1 MLKRIQLMLSD
12 SAWFVPFLY
21 GAGGIVL
28 TFLTQYFGSFFR
40 ELLPQIVYLD
50 QDAAAS
56 VLSSSFTSLMTMMTF
71 SFSTILV
78 VLTTYSSQFSPRTI
92 NNFLTN
98 SASKHTLG
106 LFIMTTVYGITNLFL
121 IRTSDEDAV
130 LASGVSVLLVVGSIW
145 AFVKFIQ
152 TISVSIQAER
162 LLSALHREAL
172 SVIEQQ
178 KQAIEG
184 GAMSIVVKR
193 SVHTFET
200 GHAVYAPRTG
210 YVQLFANDKQAD
222 GDVDFEA
229 VVAVGDFV
237 AEGDILGYW
246 LGDEALDKDIF
257 QIGEIRSSIQDP
269 AFVIEKLSEI
279 ALKGISPGINDPNTA
294 IHAIHYI
301 GDILRELSQLPEGD
315 FVYTNGKSDWH
326 IKRKGMDATLFEA
339 LAPIKTYASHD
350 IFVMASVFE
359 AIRIGRLR
367 AHPTHYE
374 TFEAF
379 VDYFEAIL
387 DWDELHPREKS
398 FLANQMQKARKVK
411 LDSH

>member
-1 MLKRIQLMLSD
+1 MLKRLQLMLSD
-12 SAWFVPFLY
+12 STWFVPVLY
-21 GAGGIVL
+21 GTGGIVL

-40 ELLPQIVYLD
+40 ELLPEIIYLD
-50 QDAAAS
+50 QDSAAS

-121 IRTSDEDAV
+121 IRTSEEDAV
-130 LASGVSVLLVVGSIW
+130 LASGVSVVLVVSSIW

-162 LLSALHREAL
+162 LLSSLHREAL
-172 SVIEQQ
+172 SVIEKQ
-178 KQAIEG
+178 KRAVEDG
-184 GAMSIVVKR
+184 KVGIVLKR
-193 SVHTFET
+193 SVHTFEA
-200 GHAVYAPRTG
+200 GHAVYASRTG
-210 YVQLFANDKQAD
+210 YVQLFSSEKQENHD
-222 GDVDFEA
+222 ISFES

-246 LGDEALDKDIF
+246 LGDDALDKDVF
-257 QIGEIRSSIQDP
+257 QIGEVRSSIQDP

-279 ALKGISPGINDPNTA
+279 ALKGVSPGINDPNTA

-315 FVYTNGKSDWH
+315 FVFSNGKSDWH
-326 IKRKGMDATLFEA
+326 IKRKAMEATLFEA
-339 LAPIKTYASHD
+339 FAPIKTYASHD
-350 IFVMASVFE
+350 IFVMASIFE

-367 AHPTHYE
+367 AHPTHHD
-374 TFEAF
+374 TFEEF
-379 VDYFEAIL
+379 VDYIEEVLA
-387 DWDELHPREKS
+387 WDDLHPREKA
-398 FLANQMQKARKVK
+398 FLTTQMMQARKVK
-411 LDSH
+411 P

>member
-1 MLKRIQLMLSD
+1 MFKRLQLMLAD

-21 GAGGIVL
+21 GVGGIAL
-28 TFLTQYFGSFFR
+28 TFLTQYFGNFFR
-40 ELLPQIVYLD
+40 ELLPEIVYLD
-50 QDAAAS
+50 KDSAAT

-121 IRTSDEDAV
+121 IRTSDEDV
-130 LASGVSVLLVVGSIW
+130 ILASGVSVLLVVSSIW

-172 SVIEQQ
+172 SVIETQQ
-178 KQAIEG
+178 QAVEDG
-184 GAMSIVVKR
+184 KMHIVPER
-193 SVHTFET
+193 SVHTFE
-200 GHAVYAPRTG
+200 GQAIYAPRTG
-210 YVQLFANDKQAD
+210 YIQLFASEKQESH
-222 GDVDFEA
+222 DVDFES

-237 AEGDILGYW
+237 AKGDLLGYW
-246 LGDEALDKDIF
+246 LGEEALDVDVF

-301 GDILRELSQLPEGD
+301 GDILRELSRLPEGD
-315 FVYTNGKSDWH
+315 FLFSNDKSDWH
-326 IKRKGMDATLFEA
+326 AKRKPMEATLFEA
-339 LAPIKTYASHD
+339 LTPIKTYASHD

-359 AIRIGRLR
+359 AIRIARLE
-367 AHPTHYE
+367 AHASHEE
-374 TFEAF
+374 TFEGF
-379 VDYFEAIL
+379 IDYFEESL
-387 DWDELHPREKS
+387 DFEELHPRERA
-398 FLANQMQKARKVK
+398 FLTNQMMRARKVQT
-411 LDSH
+411 

>member
-1 MLKRIQLMLSD
+1 MLKRLQLMLAD

-21 GAGGIVL
+21 GIGGIAL
-28 TFLTQYFGSFFR
+28 TFLTQYFGNFFR
-40 ELLPQIVYLD
+40 ELLPEIVYLD
-50 QDAAAS
+50 KDSAAT

-121 IRTSDEDAV
+121 IRTSDEDVV
-130 LASGVSVLLVVGSIW
+130 LASGVSVLLVVSSVW

-172 SVIEQQ
+172 SVIETQQ
-178 KQAIEG
+178 QAVDDG
-184 GAMSIVVKR
+184 KMHIVPKR
-193 SVHTFET
+193 SVHTFE
-200 GHAVYAPRTG
+200 GHAIYAPRTG
-210 YVQLFANDKQAD
+210 YIQLFASEKHESH
-222 GDVDFEA
+222 DVDFES

-237 AEGDILGYW
+237 AKGDLLGYW
-246 LGDEALDKDIF
+246 LGEEALEIDVF

-301 GDILRELSQLPEGD
+301 GDILRELSRLSEGD
-315 FVYTNGKSDWH
+315 FLFSNGKSDWH
-326 IKRKGMDATLFEA
+326 AKRKPMEATLFEA

-359 AIRIGRLR
+359 AIRIARLE
-367 AHPTHYE
+367 AHASHEE

-379 VDYFEAIL
+379 IDYFEESL
-387 DWDELHPREKS
+387 DVEELHPRERA
-398 FLANQMQKARKVK
+398 FLTNQMMRARKVQT
-411 LDSH
+411 

>member
-1 MLKRIQLMLSD
+1 MLKRLQLTLSD
-12 SAWFVPFLY
+12 STWFVPFLY
-21 GAGGIVL
+21 GTGGIVL

-40 ELLPQIVYLD
+40 ALLPEIIYLD
-50 QDAAAS
+50 PDSAAS

-106 LFIMTTVYGITNLFL
+106 IFIMTTVYGITNLFL
-121 IRTSDEDAV
+121 IRTSEEDAV
-130 LASGVSVLLVVGSIW
+130 LASGVSVVLVVSSIW

-162 LLSALHREAL
+162 LLSSLHREAL
-172 SVIEQQ
+172 SVIVKQ
-178 KQAIEG
+178 KQAVEDG
-184 GAMSIVVKR
+184 KMSIVLKR
-193 SVHTFET
+193 SVHTFEA
-200 GHAVYAPRTG
+200 GHAVYASRTG
-210 YVQLFANDKQAD
+210 YVQLFSSEKQED
-222 GDVDFEA
+222 HDISFES

-246 LGDEALDKDIF
+246 LGDDALGKNVF
-257 QIGEIRSSIQDP
+257 QIGEVRSSIQDP

-279 ALKGISPGINDPNTA
+279 ALKGVSPGINDPNTA

-315 FVYTNGKSDWH
+315 FVFSNGKSDWH
-326 IKRKGMDATLFEA
+326 IKRKAMEATLFEA

-350 IFVMASVFE
+350 IFVMASIFE

-367 AHPTHYE
+367 AHATHHD
-374 TFEAF
+374 TFEEF
-379 VDYFEAIL
+379 VDYIEDVLA
-387 DWDELHPREKS
+387 WDDLHPREKA
-398 FLANQMQKARKVK
+398 FLTTQMMQARKIK
-411 LDSH
+411 T

>member
-1 MLKRIQLMLSD
+1 MFKRLQLMLAD

-21 GAGGIVL
+21 GVGGIAL
-28 TFLTQYFGSFFR
+28 TFLTQYFGNFFR
-40 ELLPQIVYLD
+40 ELLPEIVYLD
-50 QDAAAS
+50 KDSAAT

-121 IRTSDEDAV
+121 IRTSDEDVV
-130 LASGVSVLLVVGSIW
+130 LASGVSVLLVVSSIW

-172 SVIEQQ
+172 SVIETQQ
-178 KQAIEG
+178 QAVEDG
-184 GAMSIVVKR
+184 KMHIVPER
-193 SVHTFET
+193 SVHTFE
-200 GHAVYAPRTG
+200 GQAIYAPRTG
-210 YVQLFANDKQAD
+210 YIQLFASEKQESH
-222 GDVDFEA
+222 DVDFES

-237 AEGDILGYW
+237 AKGDLLGYW
-246 LGDEALDKDIF
+246 LGEEALDVDVF

-301 GDILRELSQLPEGD
+301 GDILRELSRLPEGD
-315 FVYTNGKSDWH
+315 FLFSNDKSEWH
-326 IKRKGMDATLFEA
+326 AKRKPMEATLFEA
-339 LAPIKTYASHD
+339 LTPIKTYASHD

-359 AIRIGRLR
+359 AIRIARLE
-367 AHPTHYE
+367 AHASHEE
-374 TFEAF
+374 TFEGF
-379 VDYFEAIL
+379 IDYFEESL
-387 DWDELHPREKS
+387 DFEELHPRERA
-398 FLANQMQKARKVK
+398 FLTNQMMRARKVQT
-411 LDSH
+411 

>member
-1 MLKRIQLMLSD
+1 MFKRLQLMLAD

-21 GAGGIVL
+21 GVGGIAL

-40 ELLPQIVYLD
+40 QLLPEIVYLD
-50 QDAAAS
+50 KDSAAT

-121 IRTSDEDAV
+121 IRTSDEDVV
-130 LASGVSVLLVVGSIW
+130 LASGVSVLLVVSSIW

-172 SVIEQQ
+172 SVIETQQ
-178 KQAIEG
+178 QAVEDG
-184 GAMSIVVKR
+184 KMHIVPER
-193 SVHTFET
+193 SVHTFE
-200 GHAVYAPRTG
+200 GQAIYAPRTG
-210 YVQLFANDKQAD
+210 YIQLFASEKQESH
-222 GDVDFEA
+222 DVDFES

-237 AEGDILGYW
+237 AKGDLLGYW
-246 LGDEALDKDIF
+246 LGEEALDVDVF

-301 GDILRELSQLPEGD
+301 GDILRELSRLPEGD
-315 FVYTNGKSDWH
+315 FLFSNDKSEWH
-326 IKRKGMDATLFEA
+326 AKRKPMEATLFEA
-339 LAPIKTYASHD
+339 LTPIKTYASHD

-359 AIRIGRLR
+359 AIRIARLE
-367 AHPTHYE
+367 AHATHEE
-374 TFEAF
+374 TFEGF
-379 VDYFEAIL
+379 IDYFEESL
-387 DWDELHPREKS
+387 DFEELHPRERA
-398 FLANQMQKARKVK
+398 FLTNQMMRARKVQT
-411 LDSH
+411 

>member
-1 MLKRIQLMLSD
+1 MFKRLQLMLAD

-21 GAGGIVL
+21 GVGGIAL
-28 TFLTQYFGSFFR
+28 TFLTQYFGNFFR
-40 ELLPQIVYLD
+40 ELLPEIVYLD
-50 QDAAAS
+50 KDSAAT

-121 IRTSDEDAV
+121 IRTSDEDVV
-130 LASGVSVLLVVGSIW
+130 LASGVSVLLVVSSIW

-172 SVIEQQ
+172 SVIETQQ
-178 KQAIEG
+178 QAVEDG
-184 GAMSIVVKR
+184 KMHIVPER
-193 SVHTFET
+193 SVHTFE
-200 GHAVYAPRTG
+200 GQAIYAPRTG
-210 YVQLFANDKQAD
+210 YIQLFASEKQESH
-222 GDVDFEA
+222 DVDFES

-237 AEGDILGYW
+237 AKGDLLGYW
-246 LGDEALDKDIF
+246 LGEEALDVDVF

-301 GDILRELSQLPEGD
+301 GDILRELSRLPEGD
-315 FVYTNGKSDWH
+315 FLFSNDKSEWH
-326 IKRKGMDATLFEA
+326 AKRKPMEATLFEA
-339 LAPIKTYASHD
+339 LTPIKTYASHD

-359 AIRIGRLR
+359 AIRIARLE
-367 AHPTHYE
+367 AHATHEE
-374 TFEAF
+374 TFEEF
-379 VDYFEAIL
+379 IDYFEESL
-387 DWDELHPREKS
+387 DFEELHPRERA
-398 FLANQMQKARKVK
+398 FLTNQMMRARKVQT
-411 LDSH
+411 

>member
-1 MLKRIQLMLSD
+1 MFKRLQLMLAD

-21 GAGGIVL
+21 GVGGIAL
-28 TFLTQYFGSFFR
+28 TFLTQYFGNFFR
-40 ELLPQIVYLD
+40 ELLPEIVYLD
-50 QDAAAS
+50 KDSAAT

-121 IRTSDEDAV
+121 IRTSDEDVV
-130 LASGVSVLLVVGSIW
+130 LASGVSVLLVVSSIW

-172 SVIEQQ
+172 SVIETQQ
-178 KQAIEG
+178 QAVEDG
-184 GAMSIVVKR
+184 KMHIVPER
-193 SVHTFET
+193 SVHTFE
-200 GHAVYAPRTG
+200 GQAIYAPRTG
-210 YVQLFANDKQAD
+210 YIQLFASEKQESH
-222 GDVDFEA
+222 DVDFES

-237 AEGDILGYW
+237 AKGDLLGYW
-246 LGDEALDKDIF
+246 LGEEALDVDVF

-301 GDILRELSQLPEGD
+301 GDILRELSRLPEGD
-315 FVYTNGKSDWH
+315 FLFSNDKSDWH
-326 IKRKGMDATLFEA
+326 AKRKPMEATLFEA
-339 LAPIKTYASHD
+339 LTPIKTYASHD

-359 AIRIGRLR
+359 AIRIARLE
-367 AHPTHYE
+367 AHATHEE
-374 TFEAF
+374 TFEGF
-379 VDYFEAIL
+379 IDYFEESL
-387 DWDELHPREKS
+387 DFEELHPRERA
-398 FLANQMQKARKVK
+398 FLTNQMMRARKVQT
-411 LDSH
+411 

>member
-1 MLKRIQLMLSD
+1 MFKRLQLMLAD

-21 GAGGIVL
+21 GVGGIAL
-28 TFLTQYFGSFFR
+28 TFLTQYFGNFFR
-40 ELLPQIVYLD
+40 ELLPEIVYLD
-50 QDAAAS
+50 KDSAAT

-121 IRTSDEDAV
+121 IRTSDEDVV
-130 LASGVSVLLVVGSIW
+130 LASGVSVLLVVSSIW

-172 SVIEQQ
+172 SVIETQQ
-178 KQAIEG
+178 QAVEDG
-184 GAMSIVVKR
+184 KMHIVPER
-193 SVHTFET
+193 SVHTFE
-200 GHAVYAPRTG
+200 GQAIYAPRTG
-210 YVQLFANDKQAD
+210 YIQLFASEKQESH
-222 GDVDFEA
+222 DVDFES

-237 AEGDILGYW
+237 AKGDLLGYW
-246 LGDEALDKDIF
+246 LGEEALDVDVF

-301 GDILRELSQLPEGD
+301 GDILRELSRLPEGD
-315 FVYTNGKSDWH
+315 FLFSNDKSEWH
-326 IKRKGMDATLFEA
+326 AKRKPMEATLFEA
-339 LAPIKTYASHD
+339 LTPIKTYASHD

-359 AIRIGRLR
+359 AIRIARLE
-367 AHPTHYE
+367 AHATHEE
-374 TFEAF
+374 TFEGF
-379 VDYFEAIL
+379 IDYFEESL
-387 DWDELHPREKS
+387 DFEELHPRERA
-398 FLANQMQKARKVK
+398 FLTNQMMRARKVQT
-411 LDSH
+411 

>member
-1 MLKRIQLMLSD
+1 MFKRLQLMLAD

-21 GAGGIVL
+21 GVGGIAL
-28 TFLTQYFGSFFR
+28 TFLTQYFGNFFR
-40 ELLPQIVYLD
+40 ELLPEIVYLD
-50 QDAAAS
+50 KDSAAT

-121 IRTSDEDAV
+121 IRTSDEDVV
-130 LASGVSVLLVVGSIW
+130 LASGVSVLLVVSSIW

-172 SVIEQQ
+172 SVIETQQ
-178 KQAIEG
+178 QAVEDG
-184 GAMSIVVKR
+184 KMHIVPER
-193 SVHTFET
+193 SVHTFE
-200 GHAVYAPRTG
+200 GQAIYAPRTG
-210 YVQLFANDKQAD
+210 YIQLFASEKQESH
-222 GDVDFEA
+222 DVDFES

-237 AEGDILGYW
+237 AKGDLLGYW
-246 LGDEALDKDIF
+246 LGEEALDVDVF

-301 GDILRELSQLPEGD
+301 GDILRELSRLPEGD
-315 FVYTNGKSDWH
+315 FLFSNDKSEWH
-326 IKRKGMDATLFEA
+326 AKRKPMEATLFEA
-339 LAPIKTYASHD
+339 LTPIKTYASHD

-359 AIRIGRLR
+359 AIRIARLE
-367 AHPTHYE
+367 AHATYEE
-374 TFEAF
+374 TFEEF
-379 VDYFEAIL
+379 IDYFEESL
-387 DWDELHPREKS
+387 DFEELHPRERA
-398 FLANQMQKARKVK
+398 FLTNQMMRARKVQT
-411 LDSH
+411 

>member
-1 MLKRIQLMLSD
+1 MLKRLQLMLAD

-21 GAGGIVL
+21 GVGGIVL

-40 ELLPQIVYLD
+40 ELLPEIVYLD
-50 QDAAAS
+50 KDSAAT

-121 IRTSDEDAV
+121 IRTSDEDVV
-130 LASGVSVLLVVGSIW
+130 LASGVSVLLVVSSVW

-172 SVIEQQ
+172 SVIETQH
-178 KQAIEG
+178 QAVDDG
-184 GAMSIVVKR
+184 KMHIVPKR
-193 SVHTFET
+193 SVHTFE
-200 GHAVYAPRTG
+200 GQAVYAPRTG
-210 YVQLFANDKQAD
+210 YIQLFASEKHESH
-222 GDVDFEA
+222 DVDFES

-237 AEGDILGYW
+237 AKGDLLGYW
-246 LGDEALDKDIF
+246 LGEEALDVDVF

-301 GDILRELSQLPEGD
+301 GDILRELSRLPEGD
-315 FVYTNGKSDWH
+315 FLFSNDKSDWH
-326 IKRKGMDATLFEA
+326 AKRKPMEATLFEA
-339 LAPIKTYASHD
+339 LTPIKTYASHD

-359 AIRIGRLR
+359 AIRIARLE
-367 AHPTHYE
+367 THASHEE

-379 VDYFEAIL
+379 IDYFEETL
-387 DWDELHPREKS
+387 DVEELHPRERA
-398 FLANQMQKARKVK
+398 FLTNQMLRARKVQT
-411 LDSH
+411 

>member
-1 MLKRIQLMLSD
+1 MFKRLQLMLAD

-21 GAGGIVL
+21 GIGGIAL
-28 TFLTQYFGSFFR
+28 TFLTQYFGNFFR
-40 ELLPQIVYLD
+40 ELLPEIVYLD
-50 QDAAAS
+50 KDSAAT

-121 IRTSDEDAV
+121 IRTSDEDVV
-130 LASGVSVLLVVGSIW
+130 LASGVSVLLVVSSIW

-172 SVIEQQ
+172 SVIETQQ
-178 KQAIEG
+178 QAVEDG
-184 GAMSIVVKR
+184 KMHIVPER
-193 SVHTFET
+193 SVHTFE
-200 GHAVYAPRTG
+200 GQAIYAPRTG
-210 YVQLFANDKQAD
+210 YIQLFASEKQESH
-222 GDVDFEA
+222 DVDFES

-237 AEGDILGYW
+237 AKGDLLGYW
-246 LGDEALDKDIF
+246 LGEEALDVDVF

-301 GDILRELSQLPEGD
+301 GDILRELSRLPEGD
-315 FVYTNGKSDWH
+315 FLFSNDKSEWH
-326 IKRKGMDATLFEA
+326 AKRKPMEATLFEA
-339 LAPIKTYASHD
+339 LTPIKTYASHD

-359 AIRIGRLR
+359 AIRIARLE
-367 AHPTHYE
+367 AHATHEE
-374 TFEAF
+374 TFEGF
-379 VDYFEAIL
+379 IDYFEESL
-387 DWDELHPREKS
+387 DFEELHPRERA
-398 FLANQMQKARKVK
+398 FLTNQMMRARKVQT
-411 LDSH
+411 

>member
-1 MLKRIQLMLSD
+1 MFKRLQLMLAD

-21 GAGGIVL
+21 GVGGIAL
-28 TFLTQYFGSFFR
+28 TFLTQYFGNFFR
-40 ELLPQIVYLD
+40 ELLPEIVYLD
-50 QDAAAS
+50 KDSAAT

-121 IRTSDEDAV
+121 IRTSDEDVV
-130 LASGVSVLLVVGSIW
+130 LASGVSVLLVVSSIW

-172 SVIEQQ
+172 SVIETQQ
-178 KQAIEG
+178 QAVEDG
-184 GAMSIVVKR
+184 KMHIVPER
-193 SVHTFET
+193 SVHTFE
-200 GHAVYAPRTG
+200 GQAIYAPRTG
-210 YVQLFANDKQAD
+210 YIQLFASEKQESH
-222 GDVDFEA
+222 DVDFES

-237 AEGDILGYW
+237 AKGDLLGYW
-246 LGDEALDKDIF
+246 LGEEALDVDVF

-301 GDILRELSQLPEGD
+301 GDILRELSRLPEGD
-315 FVYTNGKSDWH
+315 FLFFNDKSEWH
-326 IKRKGMDATLFEA
+326 AKHKPMEATLFEA
-339 LAPIKTYASHD
+339 LTPIKTYASHD

-359 AIRIGRLR
+359 AIRIARLE
-367 AHPTHYE
+367 AHATHEE
-374 TFEAF
+374 TFEGF
-379 VDYFEAIL
+379 IDYFEESL
-387 DWDELHPREKS
+387 DFEELHPRERA
-398 FLANQMQKARKVK
+398 FLTNQMMRARKVQT
-411 LDSH
+411 

>member
-1 MLKRIQLMLSD
+1 MLAD

-21 GAGGIVL
+21 GVGGIAL

-40 ELLPQIVYLD
+40 ELLPEIVYLD
-50 QDAAAS
+50 KDSAAT

-121 IRTSDEDAV
+121 IRTSDEDVV
-130 LASGVSVLLVVGSIW
+130 LASGVSVLLVVSSVW

-172 SVIEQQ
+172 SVIETQQ
-178 KQAIEG
+178 QAVDDG
-184 GAMSIVVKR
+184 KMHIVPKR
-193 SVHTFET
+193 SVHTFE
-200 GHAVYAPRTG
+200 GHAIYAPRTG
-210 YVQLFANDKQAD
+210 YIQLFASEKHESH
-222 GDVDFEA
+222 DVDFES

-237 AEGDILGYW
+237 AKGDLLGYW
-246 LGDEALDKDIF
+246 LGEEALEIDVF

-301 GDILRELSQLPEGD
+301 GDILRELSRLPEGD
-315 FVYTNGKSDWH
+315 FLFSNDKSDWH
-326 IKRKGMDATLFEA
+326 AKRKPMEATLFEA

-359 AIRIGRLR
+359 AIRIARLE
-367 AHPTHYE
+367 AHASHEE

-379 VDYFEAIL
+379 IDYFEESL
-387 DWDELHPREKS
+387 DFEELHPRERA
-398 FLANQMQKARKVK
+398 FLTNQMMRARKVQT
-411 LDSH
+411 

>member
-1 MLKRIQLMLSD
+1 MFKRLQLMLAD

-21 GAGGIVL
+21 GVGGIAL
-28 TFLTQYFGSFFR
+28 TFLTQYFGNFFR
-40 ELLPQIVYLD
+40 ELLPEIVYLD
-50 QDAAAS
+50 KDSAAT

-121 IRTSDEDAV
+121 IRTSDEDVV
-130 LASGVSVLLVVGSIW
+130 LASGVSVLLVVSSIW

-172 SVIEQQ
+172 SVIETQQ
-178 KQAIEG
+178 QAVEDG
-184 GAMSIVVKR
+184 KMHIVPER
-193 SVHTFET
+193 SVHTFE
-200 GHAVYAPRTG
+200 GQAIYAPRTG
-210 YVQLFANDKQAD
+210 YIQLFASEKQESH
-222 GDVDFEA
+222 DVDFES

-237 AEGDILGYW
+237 AKGDLLGCW
-246 LGDEALDKDIF
+246 LGEEALDVDVF

-301 GDILRELSQLPEGD
+301 GDILRELSRLPEGD
-315 FVYTNGKSDWH
+315 FLFSNDKSEWH
-326 IKRKGMDATLFEA
+326 AKRKPMDATLFEA
-339 LAPIKTYASHD
+339 LTPIKTYASHD

-359 AIRIGRLR
+359 AIRIARLE
-367 AHPTHYE
+367 AHATHEE
-374 TFEAF
+374 TFEGF
-379 VDYFEAIL
+379 IDYFEESL
-387 DWDELHPREKS
+387 DFEELHPRERA
-398 FLANQMQKARKVK
+398 FLTNQMMRARKVQT
-411 LDSH
+411 

>member
-1 MLKRIQLMLSD
+1 MLKRIQLKLED
-12 SAWFVPFLY
+12 STWFVPFLY
-21 GAGGIVL
+21 GVGGIAL

-40 ELLPQIVYLD
+40 ELLPEIIYLD
-50 QDAAAS
+50 KDSAAS

-121 IRTSDEDAV
+121 IRTSDEDVV
-130 LASGVSVLLVVGSIW
+130 LASGISVLLVVSSIW

-172 SVIEQQ
+172 SVIENQRR
-178 KQAIEG
+178 AVEEED
-184 GAMSIVVKR
+184 MYIVPKR
-193 SVHTFET
+193 TVHTFE
-200 GHAVYAPRTG
+200 GQAVYASRTG
-210 YVQLFANDKQAD
+210 YVQLFSSGKQESR
-222 GDVDFEA
+222 DVDFES

-246 LGDEALDKDIF
+246 LAEEAPDIDVF

-279 ALKGISPGINDPNTA
+279 ALKGVSPGINDPNTA

-301 GDILRELSQLPEGD
+301 GDILRELSRLPAGD
-315 FVYTNGKSDWH
+315 FLFSNNTSNWH
-326 IKRKGMDATLFEA
+326 VKRKTMGTTLFEA
-339 LAPIKTYASHD
+339 FAPVKTYASHD

-359 AIRIGRLR
+359 AIRIALIQ
-367 AHPTHYE
+367 AHASHDE
-374 TFEAF
+374 TFEEF
-379 VDYFEAIL
+379 IDYLEETL
-387 DWDELHPREKS
+387 DLEELHPREKA
-398 FLANQMQKARKVK
+398 FLTNQMTKARKIR
-411 LDSH
+411 D

>member
-1 MLKRIQLMLSD
+1 MLKRLQLMLAD

-21 GAGGIVL
+21 GVGGIAL

-40 ELLPQIVYLD
+40 ELLPEIVYLD
-50 QDAAAS
+50 KDSAAT

-121 IRTSDEDAV
+121 IRTSDEDVV
-130 LASGVSVLLVVGSIW
+130 LASGVSVLLVVSSVW

-172 SVIEQQ
+172 SVIETQQ
-178 KQAIEG
+178 QAVDDG
-184 GAMSIVVKR
+184 KMHIVPKR
-193 SVHTFET
+193 SVHTFE
-200 GHAVYAPRTG
+200 GHAIYAPRTG
-210 YVQLFANDKQAD
+210 YIQLFASEKHESH
-222 GDVDFEA
+222 DVDFES

-237 AEGDILGYW
+237 AKGDLLGYW
-246 LGDEALDKDIF
+246 LGEEALEIDVF

-301 GDILRELSQLPEGD
+301 GDILRELSRLPEGD
-315 FVYTNGKSDWH
+315 FLFSNDKSDWH
-326 IKRKGMDATLFEA
+326 AKRKPMEATLFEA

-359 AIRIGRLR
+359 AIRIARLE
-367 AHPTHYE
+367 AHASHEE

-379 VDYFEAIL
+379 IDYFEESL
-387 DWDELHPREKS
+387 DVEELHPRERA
-398 FLANQMQKARKVK
+398 FLTNQMMRARKVQT
-411 LDSH
+411 

>member
-1 MLKRIQLMLSD
+1 MLKRLQLTLSD
-12 SAWFVPFLY
+12 STWFVPFLY
-21 GAGGIVL
+21 GTGGIVL

-40 ELLPQIVYLD
+40 ELLPEIIYLD
-50 QDAAAS
+50 QDSAAS

-106 LFIMTTVYGITNLFL
+106 IFIMTTVYGITNLFL
-121 IRTSDEDAV
+121 IRTSEEDAV
-130 LASGVSVLLVVGSIW
+130 LASGVSVVLVVSSIW

-162 LLSALHREAL
+162 LLSSLHREAL
-172 SVIEQQ
+172 SVIVKQ
-178 KQAIEG
+178 KQAVEDG
-184 GAMSIVVKR
+184 KVSIVLKR
-193 SVHTFET
+193 SVHTFEA
-200 GHAVYAPRTG
+200 GQAVYASRTG
-210 YVQLFANDKQAD
+210 YVQLFSSEKQED
-222 GDVDFEA
+222 HDISFES

-246 LGDEALDKDIF
+246 LGDDALDKDVF

-279 ALKGISPGINDPNTA
+279 ALKGVSPGINDPNTA

-301 GDILRELSQLPEGD
+301 GDILRELSELPEGD
-315 FVYTNGKSDWH
+315 FVFSNGKSDWH
-326 IKRKGMDATLFEA
+326 IKRKAMEATLFEA

-350 IFVMASVFE
+350 IFVMASIFE

-367 AHPTHYE
+367 AHPTHHD
-374 TFEAF
+374 TFEEF
-379 VDYFEAIL
+379 VDYIEDVL
-387 DWDELHPREKS
+387 NWDDLHPREKA
-398 FLANQMQKARKVK
+398 FLTTQMMQARKIK
-411 LDSH
+411 A

>member
-1 MLKRIQLMLSD
+1 MLKRLQLMLAD
-12 SAWFVPFLY
+12 SAWFLPFLY
-21 GAGGIVL
+21 GVGGIVL

-40 ELLPQIVYLD
+40 ELLPEIVYLD
-50 QDAAAS
+50 KDSAAT

-121 IRTSDEDAV
+121 IRTSDEDVV
-130 LASGVSVLLVVGSIW
+130 LASGVSVLLVVSSVW
-145 AFVKFIQ
+145 AFVKFVQ

-172 SVIEQQ
+172 SVIETQQ
-178 KQAIEG
+178 QAVDDG
-184 GAMSIVVKR
+184 KVHIVPKR
-193 SVHTFET
+193 SVHTFE
-200 GHAVYAPRTG
+200 GQAVYAPRTG
-210 YVQLFANDKQAD
+210 YIQLFASEKHESH
-222 GDVDFEA
+222 DVDFES

-237 AEGDILGYW
+237 AKGDLLGYW
-246 LGDEALDKDIF
+246 LGAEALDVDVF

-269 AFVIEKLSEI
+269 AFVVEKLSEI

-301 GDILRELSQLPEGD
+301 GDILRELSRLPEGD
-315 FVYTNGKSDWH
+315 FLFSNDKSDWH
-326 IKRKGMDATLFEA
+326 AKRKPMEATLFEA
-339 LAPIKTYASHD
+339 LTPIKTYASHD

-359 AIRIGRLR
+359 AIRIARLE
-367 AHPTHYE
+367 AHASHEE
-374 TFEAF
+374 TFETF
-379 VDYFEAIL
+379 IDYFEETL
-387 DWDELHPREKS
+387 DVEELHPRERA
-398 FLANQMQKARKVK
+398 FLTNQMLRARKVQT
-411 LDSH
+411 

>member
-1 MLKRIQLMLSD
+1 MLKRLQLMLAD

-21 GAGGIVL
+21 GVGGIAL

-40 ELLPQIVYLD
+40 ELLPKIVYLD
-50 QDAAAS
+50 KDSAAT

-121 IRTSDEDAV
+121 IRTSDEDVV
-130 LASGVSVLLVVGSIW
+130 LASGVSVLLVVSSVW

-172 SVIEQQ
+172 SVIETQQ
-178 KQAIEG
+178 QAVDDG
-184 GAMSIVVKR
+184 KKHIVPKR
-193 SVHTFET
+193 SVHTFE
-200 GHAVYAPRTG
+200 GHAIYAPRTG
-210 YVQLFANDKQAD
+210 YIQLFASEKHESH
-222 GDVDFEA
+222 DVDFES

-237 AEGDILGYW
+237 AKGDLLGYW
-246 LGDEALDKDIF
+246 LGEEALEIDVF

-301 GDILRELSQLPEGD
+301 GDILRELSRLPEGD
-315 FVYTNGKSDWH
+315 FLFSNGKSDWH
-326 IKRKGMDATLFEA
+326 AKRKPMEATLFEA

-359 AIRIGRLR
+359 AIRIARLE
-367 AHPTHYE
+367 AHASHEE

-379 VDYFEAIL
+379 IDYFEESL
-387 DWDELHPREKS
+387 DVEELHPRERA
-398 FLANQMQKARKVK
+398 FLTNQMMRARKVQT
-411 LDSH
+411 

>member
-1 MLKRIQLMLSD
+1 MFKRLQLMLAD

-21 GAGGIVL
+21 GVGGIAL
-28 TFLTQYFGSFFR
+28 TFLTQYFGNFFR
-40 ELLPQIVYLD
+40 ELLPEIVYLD
-50 QDAAAS
+50 KDSAAT

-121 IRTSDEDAV
+121 IRTSDEDVV
-130 LASGVSVLLVVGSIW
+130 LASGVSVLLVVSSIW

-172 SVIEQQ
+172 SVIETQQ
-178 KQAIEG
+178 QAVEDG
-184 GAMSIVVKR
+184 KMHIVPER
-193 SVHTFET
+193 SVHTFE
-200 GHAVYAPRTG
+200 GQAIYAPRTG
-210 YVQLFANDKQAD
+210 YIQLFASEKQESH
-222 GDVDFEA
+222 DVDFES

-237 AEGDILGYW
+237 AKGDLLGYW
-246 LGDEALDKDIF
+246 LGEEALDVDVF

-301 GDILRELSQLPEGD
+301 GDILRELSRLPEGD
-315 FVYTNGKSDWH
+315 FLFSNDKSDWH
-326 IKRKGMDATLFEA
+326 AKRKPMEATLFEA
-339 LAPIKTYASHD
+339 LTPIKTYASHD

-359 AIRIGRLR
+359 AIRIARLE
-367 AHPTHYE
+367 AHASHEE
-374 TFEAF
+374 TFEGF
-379 VDYFEAIL
+379 IDYFEESL
-387 DWDELHPREKS
+387 DFEELHPRERA
-398 FLANQMQKARKVK
+398 FLTNQMMRARKVQT
-411 LDSH
+411 

>member
-1 MLKRIQLMLSD
+1 MLKRLQLMLSD
-12 SAWFVPFLY
+12 STWFVPFLY
-21 GAGGIVL
+21 GTGGIVL
-28 TFLTQYFGSFFR
+28 TFLTQYFGGFFR
-40 ELLPQIVYLD
+40 ELLPEIVYLD
-50 QDAAAS
+50 QDSAAS

-121 IRTSDEDAV
+121 IRTSEEDAV
-130 LASGVSVLLVVGSIW
+130 LASGVSVLLVVSSIW

-162 LLSALHREAL
+162 LLSSLHREAL
-172 SVIEQQ
+172 SVIAKQ
-178 KQAIEG
+178 KQAVEEG
-184 GAMSIVVKR
+184 KRSIVPKR
-193 SVHTFET
+193 SVHTFER
-200 GHAVYAPRTG
+200 GHAVYASRTG
-210 YVQLFANDKQAD
+210 YVQLFSSEKQEEHD
-222 GDVDFEA
+222 ISFES

-246 LGDEALDKDIF
+246 LGDDALDKNVF
-257 QIGEIRSSIQDP
+257 QIGEVRSSIQDP

-279 ALKGISPGINDPNTA
+279 ALKGVSPGINDPNTA

-315 FVYTNGKSDWH
+315 FVFSNGKSDWH
-326 IKRKGMDATLFEA
+326 IKRKSMESTLFEA
-339 LAPIKTYASHD
+339 FAPIKTYASHD
-350 IFVMASVFE
+350 LFVMASIFE

-367 AHPTHYE
+367 AHPTHHD

-379 VDYFEAIL
+379 VDYIEDVLA
-387 DWDELHPREKS
+387 WDDLHPREKA
-398 FLANQMQKARKVK
+398 FLTTQMMQARKVQA
-411 LDSH
+411 

>member
-1 MLKRIQLMLSD
+1 MFKRLQLMLAD

-21 GAGGIVL
+21 GIGGIAL
-28 TFLTQYFGSFFR
+28 TFLTQYFGNFFR
-40 ELLPQIVYLD
+40 ELLPEIVYLD
-50 QDAAAS
+50 KDSAAT

-121 IRTSDEDAV
+121 IRTSDEDVV
-130 LASGVSVLLVVGSIW
+130 LASGVSVLLVVSSIW

-172 SVIEQQ
+172 SVIETQQ
-178 KQAIEG
+178 QAVEDG
-184 GAMSIVVKR
+184 KMHIVPER
-193 SVHTFET
+193 SVHTFE
-200 GHAVYAPRTG
+200 GQAIYAPRTG
-210 YVQLFANDKQAD
+210 YIQLFASEKQESH
-222 GDVDFEA
+222 DVDFES

-237 AEGDILGYW
+237 AKGDLLGYW
-246 LGDEALDKDIF
+246 LGEEALDVDVF

-301 GDILRELSQLPEGD
+301 GDILRELSRLPEGD
-315 FVYTNGKSDWH
+315 FIFSNDKSDWH
-326 IKRKGMDATLFEA
+326 AKRKPMEATLFEA
-339 LAPIKTYASHD
+339 LTPIKTYASHD

-359 AIRIGRLR
+359 AIRIARLE
-367 AHPTHYE
+367 AHASHEE
-374 TFEAF
+374 TFEGF
-379 VDYFEAIL
+379 IDYFEESL
-387 DWDELHPREKS
+387 DFEELHPRERA
-398 FLANQMQKARKVK
+398 FLTNQMMRARKVQT
-411 LDSH
+411 

>member
-1 MLKRIQLMLSD
+1 MLKRLQLMLAD

-21 GAGGIVL
+21 GVGGIAL

-40 ELLPQIVYLD
+40 ELLPEIVYLD
-50 QDAAAS
+50 KDSAAT

-121 IRTSDEDAV
+121 IRTSDEDVV
-130 LASGVSVLLVVGSIW
+130 LASGVSVLLVVSSVW

-172 SVIEQQ
+172 SVIETQQ
-178 KQAIEG
+178 QAVDDG
-184 GAMSIVVKR
+184 KMHIVPKR
-193 SVHTFET
+193 SVHTFE
-200 GHAVYAPRTG
+200 GHAIYAPRTG
-210 YVQLFANDKQAD
+210 YIQLFASEKHESH
-222 GDVDFEA
+222 DVDFES

-237 AEGDILGYW
+237 AKGDLLGYW
-246 LGDEALDKDIF
+246 LGEEALEIDVF

-301 GDILRELSQLPEGD
+301 GDILRELSRLPEGD
-315 FVYTNGKSDWH
+315 FVFFNDKSDWH
-326 IKRKGMDATLFEA
+326 AKRKPMEATLFEA

-359 AIRIGRLR
+359 AIRIARLE
-367 AHPTHYE
+367 AHASHEE

-379 VDYFEAIL
+379 IDYFEESL
-387 DWDELHPREKS
+387 DFEELHPRERA
-398 FLANQMQKARKVK
+398 FLTNQMMRARKVQT
-411 LDSH
+411 

>member
-1 MLKRIQLMLSD
+1 MLAD
-12 SAWFVPFLY
+12 SAWFLPFLY
-21 GAGGIVL
+21 GVGGIVL

-40 ELLPQIVYLD
+40 ELLPEIVYLD
-50 QDAAAS
+50 KDSAAT

-121 IRTSDEDAV
+121 IRTSDEDVV
-130 LASGVSVLLVVGSIW
+130 LASGVSVLLVVSSVW
-145 AFVKFIQ
+145 AFVKFVQ

-172 SVIEQQ
+172 SVIETQQ
-178 KQAIEG
+178 QAVDDG
-184 GAMSIVVKR
+184 KVHIVPKR
-193 SVHTFET
+193 SVHTFE
-200 GHAVYAPRTG
+200 GQAVYAPRTG
-210 YVQLFANDKQAD
+210 YIQLFASEKHESH
-222 GDVDFEA
+222 DVDFES

-237 AEGDILGYW
+237 AKGDLLGYW
-246 LGDEALDKDIF
+246 LGAEALDVDVF

-269 AFVIEKLSEI
+269 AFVVEKLSEI

-301 GDILRELSQLPEGD
+301 GDILRELSRLPEGD
-315 FVYTNGKSDWH
+315 FLFSNDKSDWH
-326 IKRKGMDATLFEA
+326 AKRKPMEATLFEA
-339 LAPIKTYASHD
+339 LTPIKTYASHD

-359 AIRIGRLR
+359 AIRIARLE
-367 AHPTHYE
+367 AHASHEE
-374 TFEAF
+374 TFETF
-379 VDYFEAIL
+379 IDYFEETL
-387 DWDELHPREKS
+387 DVEELHPRERA
-398 FLANQMQKARKVK
+398 FLTNQMLRARKVQT
-411 LDSH
+411 

>member
-1 MLKRIQLMLSD
+1 MFKRLQLMLAD

-21 GAGGIVL
+21 GVGGIAL
-28 TFLTQYFGSFFR
+28 TFLTQYFGNFFR
-40 ELLPQIVYLD
+40 ELLPEIVYLD
-50 QDAAAS
+50 KDSAAT

-121 IRTSDEDAV
+121 IRTSDEDVV
-130 LASGVSVLLVVGSIW
+130 LASGVSVLLVVSSIW

-172 SVIEQQ
+172 SVIETQQ
-178 KQAIEG
+178 QAVEDG
-184 GAMSIVVKR
+184 KMHIVPER
-193 SVHTFET
+193 SVHTFE
-200 GHAVYAPRTG
+200 GQAIYAPRTG
-210 YVQLFANDKQAD
+210 YIQLFASEKQESH
-222 GDVDFEA
+222 DVDFES

-237 AEGDILGYW
+237 AKGDLLGYW
-246 LGDEALDKDIF
+246 LGEEALDVDVF

-301 GDILRELSQLPEGD
+301 GDILRELSRLPEGD
-315 FVYTNGKSDWH
+315 FLFSNDKSNWH
-326 IKRKGMDATLFEA
+326 AKRKPMEATLFEA
-339 LAPIKTYASHD
+339 LTPIKTYASHD

-359 AIRIGRLR
+359 AIRIARLE
-367 AHPTHYE
+367 AHASHEE
-374 TFEAF
+374 TFEGF
-379 VDYFEAIL
+379 IDYFEESL
-387 DWDELHPREKS
+387 DFEELHPRERA
-398 FLANQMQKARKVK
+398 FLTNQMMRARKVQT
-411 LDSH
+411 